1 LNKLGE
7 EYFRNIIHGE
17 MLKYDRQ
24 IDAFL
29 GDQDNYQYA
38 KLYEKTAFELK
49 RKLEI
54 NRDEFDKF
62 EKAFEYLYLYIFD
75 ENSEEI
81 VEHRNLIYVILHF
94 MYYNCDI
101 GRSR

>member
-1 LNKLGE
+1 MN
-7 EYFRNIIHGE
+7 YFKHIIQDE
-17 MLKYDRQ
+17 MLKYDKQIREFLEDHRNRQ
-24 IDAFL
+24 YL
-29 GDQDNYQYA
+29 
-38 KLYEKTAFELK
+38 KLYEKTTFELR
-49 RKLEI
+49 RKIEV

-81 VEHRNLIYVILHF
+81 IEHRNLIYVFLHF

-101 GRSR
+101 GRNQ